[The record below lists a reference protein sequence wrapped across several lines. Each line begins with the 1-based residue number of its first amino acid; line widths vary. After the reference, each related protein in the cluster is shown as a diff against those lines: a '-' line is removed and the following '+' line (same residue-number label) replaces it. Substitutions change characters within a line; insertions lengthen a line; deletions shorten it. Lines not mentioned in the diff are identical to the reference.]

1 MGIATFIGERLI
13 VKVSI
18 LPKAI
23 YIQGNPYKSP
33 MIISIEMENLI
44 LKFIR
49 NYESLNN

>member
-1 MGIATFIGERLI
+1 MFMIGRLHI
-13 VKVSI
+13 FKMAI

-23 YIQGNPYKSP
+23 YIQGNLYKSP

-49 NYESLNN
+49 NYDSLNN